1 MAEQPSPDTWLPSS
15 QVSVPTMRPSPQ
27 IGKQRRPG
35 TGQRQPTSIAMQPAA
50 QPSPLIVLPS
60 SHDSNDASTPSP
72 QTRVVMHGVGAP
84 HEPQIEL
91 HGT

>member
-15 QVSVPTMRPSPQ
+15 QVSVPTISPSPQ
-27 IGKQRRPG
+27 IGKQRRPC
-35 TGQRQPTSIAMQPAA
+35 TGQRQPISIAMQLAA

-60 SHDSNDASTPSP
+60 SHDSNDASTLSP
-72 QTRVVMHGVGAP
+72 QTTVLMQGVGAP
-84 HEPQIEL
+84 HEPQIQL